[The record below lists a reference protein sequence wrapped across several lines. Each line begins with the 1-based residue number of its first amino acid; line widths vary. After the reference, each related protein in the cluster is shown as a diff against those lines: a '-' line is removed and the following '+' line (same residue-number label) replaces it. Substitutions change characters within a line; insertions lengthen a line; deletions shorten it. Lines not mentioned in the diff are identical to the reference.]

1 MEKNAEPKKGL
12 LERLAG
18 KAGCMYLSDL
28 HMKNRLSYIYYAV
41 LEIPAEYYSLSE
53 WSDTIRYITGEEH
66 SFCTGMEA
74 REWLLRFA
82 CEADPKEPP
91 ESP

>member
-12 LERLAG
+12 LEMLAG

-41 LEIPAEYYSLSE
+41 SEIPAEGYSLSE
-53 WSDTIRYITGEEH
+53 WSDTIRYITGEKH
-66 SFCTGMEA
+66 TFCTEAEA
-74 REWLLRFA
+74 REWLLHCA
-82 CEADPKEPP
+82 WEANP
-91 ESP
+91 EE